1 VQRLLGAAPI
11 ARPARRLAVDR
22 DDLPSVASATARAQS
37 TKPLWKAFGRSRE
50 ITVAMQSWEGIPLA
64 NGANLRSQSSFSLPN
79 SSIASRAS
87 APPSTAQTTN
97 SRISGNG

>member
-1 VQRLLGAAPI
+1 LPSTATTS
-11 ARPARRLAVDR
+11 
-22 DDLPSVASATARAQS
+22 PSVASATARVQS
-37 TKPLWKAFGRSRE
+37 TKQLWKAFGRSRE

-79 SSIASRAS
+79 SSIASQPS
-87 APPSTAQTTN
+87 APLSTAQTTN